1 MDKCSSSKMSL
12 ENTLFKRYIIQKKSP
27 INSNKKANKI
37 IMNKKA
43 NVSMKFPFQDFLHHP
58 SEELLFVTAIDA
70 HEVNFIIPSLKTGKS
85 IGPNSLPTKLL
96 KL

>member
-1 MDKCSSSKMSL
+1 MDKCSSSKISL
-12 ENTLFKRYIIQKKSP
+12 KNTLFKRYIIQKKCP
-27 INSNKKANKI
+27 FNSNKKANKI
-37 IMNKKA
+37 IRNKKA
-43 NVSMKFPFQDFLHHP
+43 NVSMKFSFQDFLHHP
-58 SEELLFVTAIDA
+58 NEELLFVTAIDA